1 MSMMDPAS
9 MAMQMVMIQRQ
20 PFDIQYANQQKTYQS
35 QLDAWKDI
43 DSAFSSFSSA
53 LERMNKADN
62 SFVKNSATTSE
73 DGYIDA
79 SASNFARN
87 GSYDL
92 FVKQLATA
100 QQEAFTLKGEDLPTD
115 GVITIEVPGGE
126 AIEVDF
132 STFNPDGDKDIH
144 DLADYINEFDEG
156 VSASVVRSGDDVSL
170 VLSSTETGEEN
181 AFKVSFDQG
190 MGDYFEPPQV
200 LSKAQDAIVMMG
212 GEDGLEIRDS
222 SNTIDGA
229 IYGVTLELT
238 KAHEPGDKPLTL
250 VVGSDES
257 ASKEAVQEFVDAY
270 NDLVKTV
277 LKHTMT
283 DYQLEQDEDD
293 SSSDDDGDDDDSSD
307 NSITITEAG
316 ALASDS
322 TARGLKNMLNNV
334 TRGQFDEG
342 TLYSI
347 GIEANRDGT
356 LKIDSARFEK
366 ALTETPEKI
375 DAIFLGENGA
385 LTALEK
391 AIEPYTGSS
400 NSGSNLLK
408 SRQDTLQ
415 GNIDRVDDKKE
426 QLDNRMEKTY
436 NRYLRQYTAMQQTM
450 MQMESTGSMFMF

>member
-1 MSMMDPAS
+1 MMDPAS

-20 PFDIQYANQQKTYQS
+20 PFDIQYANQQKTYEA

-53 LERMNKADN
+53 LERMNKADS
-62 SFVKNSATTSE
+62 SFVKNSATASE
-73 DGYIDA
+73 EGFINA
-79 SASNFARN
+79 SANNFARE

-92 FVKQLATA
+92 FVKQLAKA
-100 QQEAFTLKGEDLPTD
+100 QQEAFTLKGDDLPTE
-115 GVITIEVPGGE
+115 GSITIDVAGSDP
-126 AIEVDF
+126 IEIDF
-132 STFNPDGDKDIH
+132 ATFNADGDKSLH

-170 VLSSTETGEEN
+170 VLSSTETGEEH
-181 AFKVSFDQG
+181 AFSVSVQG
-190 MGDYFEPPQV
+190 DFSEHFEPAQV
-200 LSKAQDAIVMMG
+200 LNKAQDAIVMLG
-212 GEDGLEIRDS
+212 GEDGLEIRNS
-222 SNTIDGA
+222 TNTIDNA

-238 KAHEPGDKPLTL
+238 KAHSTGDEPLTL

-257 ASKEAVQEFVDAY
+257 ASKEAVTEFVDAY
-270 NDLVKTV
+270 NDLVNTI
-277 LKHTMT
+277 LKHTMS
-283 DYQLEQDEDD
+283 DYKLDQDEDEDD
-293 SSSDDDGDDDDSSD
+293 SGGDDDDDDKDD
-307 NSITITEAG
+307 NSVKITEAG

-356 LKIDSARFEK
+356 LKIDNDRFEK
-366 ALTETPEKI
+366 ALSENPEKI

-408 SRQDTLQ
+408 GRQDTLQ

-426 QLDNRMEKTY
+426 LLDTRMEKNY

-450 MQMESTGSMFMF
+450 VQMESTGSMFMF

>member
-20 PFDIQYANQQKTYQS
+20 PFDIQYANQQKMYQA

-53 LERMNKADN
+53 LERMNKADS

-73 DGYIDA
+73 DGYINA
-79 SASNFARN
+79 SASNFARH

-92 FVKQLATA
+92 FVKQLASA
-100 QQEAFTLKGEDLPTD
+100 QQEAFTLKGDELPTD
-115 GVITIEVPGGE
+115 GVVTIEVPGNDP
-126 AIEVDF
+126 IEVDF
-132 STFNPDGDKDIH
+132 AVFNADGDKDLH
-144 DLADYINEFDEG
+144 DLADHINEYDEG
-156 VSASVVRSGDDVSL
+156 VSASVVRSGDEVSL
-170 VLSSTETGEEN
+170 VLSSIETGEEN
-181 AFKVSFDQG
+181 AFKVTADQTVTNA
-190 MGDYFEPPQV
+190 FKHQE
-200 LSKAQDAIVMMG
+200 LSKAQDAIVMLG
-212 GEDGLEIRDS
+212 GETGLEIKS
-222 SNTIDGA
+222 SDNTIDDA

-250 VVGSDES
+250 VIGSDES
-257 ASKEAVQEFVDAY
+257 ASKEAVKEFVDAY
-270 NDLVKTV
+270 NDLVNTI

-283 DYQLEQDEDD
+283 DYQLDQDEDD
-293 SSSDDDGDDDDSSD
+293 SNSSGDDDDDKDDSSVK
-307 NSITITEAG
+307 ITEAG

-322 TARGLKNMLNNV
+322 TARGLKNMLNNI

-356 LKIDSARFEK
+356 LKIDNDRFEK
-366 ALTETPEKI
+366 ALKETPEKI
-375 DAIFLGENGA
+375 DAIFLGDNGV
-385 LTALEK
+385 LTALET

-426 QLDNRMEKTY
+426 RLDLRMEKTY

>member
-9 MAMQMVMIQRQ
+9 MAMQMVMMQRQ
-20 PFDIQYANQQKTYQS
+20 PFDIQYANQQKMYQA

-53 LERMNKADN
+53 LDRMNKADS
-62 SFVKNSATTSE
+62 SFVKNSATPSE
-73 DGYIDA
+73 DGYINA
-79 SASNFARN
+79 SASNFARH

-100 QQEAFTLKGEDLPTD
+100 QQEAFTLKGDELPTD
-115 GVITIEVPGGE
+115 GVITIEVPGSE
-126 AIEVDF
+126 PIEVDF
-132 STFNPDGDKDIH
+132 ATFNADGDKSLH

-156 VSASVVRSGDDVSL
+156 VSASVVRSGDEVSL
-170 VLSSTETGEEN
+170 VLSSTETGEEH
-181 AFKVSFDQG
+181 AFSVTADQAVT
-190 MGDYFEPPQV
+190 DYFKPPQV
-200 LSKAQDAIVMMG
+200 LNKAQDAIVMLG
-212 GEDGLEIRDS
+212 GENGLEIRS
-222 SNTIDGA
+222 SNNTIDDA

-250 VVGSDES
+250 VIGSDES

-270 NDLVKTV
+270 NDLVNTI
-277 LKHTMT
+277 LKHTMS
-283 DYQLEQDEDD
+283 DYKLDQDEDD
-293 SSSDDDGDDDDSSD
+293 KSSDGDDDDKDD
-307 NSITITEAG
+307 NSVKVTEAG

-322 TARGLKNMLNNV
+322 TARGLKNMLNSV

-356 LKIDSARFEK
+356 LKIDSDRFEK
-366 ALTETPEKI
+366 ALKESPEKI
-375 DAIFLGENGA
+375 DAIFFGDNGV
-385 LTALEK
+385 LTALET

-415 GNIDRVDDKKE
+415 GNIDRVDEKIE
-426 QLDNRMEKTY
+426 RLDHRMEKTY

-450 MQMESTGSMFMF
+450 SQMQSTGSMFMF

>member
-20 PFDIQYANQQKTYQS
+20 PFDIQYANQQKMYQA

-53 LERMNKADN
+53 LERMNKADS

-79 SASNFARN
+79 SASNFARH

-100 QQEAFTLKGEDLPTD
+100 QQEAFTLKGDELPTD
-115 GVITIEVPGGE
+115 GVITIEVPGCE
-126 AIEVDF
+126 AIEIDF
-132 STFNPDGDKDIH
+132 ATFNSDGDKGLH
-144 DLADYINEFDEG
+144 DLADFINEFDDG

-181 AFKVSFDQG
+181 AFQVSFDQG
-190 MGDYFEPPQV
+190 MGNYFKPPQV
-200 LSKAQDAIVMMG
+200 LNKAQDAIVMLG
-212 GEDGLEIRDS
+212 GEDGLEIRS
-222 SNTIDGA
+222 SDNTIDDA

-250 VVGSDES
+250 VIGSDES
-257 ASKEAVQEFVDAY
+257 ASKEAVKEFVDAY
-270 NDLVKTV
+270 NDLVNTI

-293 SSSDDDGDDDDSSD
+293 KGSDDDDDDSSD
-307 NSITITEAG
+307 NSVTITEAG

-356 LKIDSARFEK
+356 LKIDNDRFEK
-366 ALTETPEKI
+366 ALKETPEKI
-375 DAIFLGENGA
+375 DAIFLGDNGV
-385 LTALEK
+385 LTALET
-391 AIEPYTGSS
+391 AIEPYIGSA

-426 QLDNRMEKTY
+426 RLDMRMEKTY

-450 MQMESTGSMFMF
+450 SQMQSTGSMFMF

>member
-9 MAMQMVMIQRQ
+9 LAMQMVMIQRQ
-20 PFDIQYANQQKTYQS
+20 PFDIQYASQQSMYQT

-53 LERMNKADN
+53 LEKMNTANN
-62 SFVKNSATTSE
+62 SFVKNNATTSDE
-73 DGYIDA
+73 GYINA
-79 SASNFARN
+79 SASNFARH

-100 QQEAFTLKGEDLPTD
+100 QQEAFTLKGDELPTD
-115 GVITIEVPGGE
+115 GVITIEVPDGE
-126 AIEVDF
+126 TIEIDF
-132 STFNPDGDKDIH
+132 STFNPDGDKDLH

-156 VSASVVRSGDDVSL
+156 VSASIVSSNGDVSL
-170 VLSSTETGEEN
+170 ILSSTETGEAN
-181 AFKVSFDQG
+181 AFNVSFDQG
-190 MGDYFEPPQV
+190 MGDYFQPPQV

-212 GEDGLEIRDS
+212 SEDGLEIRS
-222 SNTIDGA
+222 SDNTIDDA
-229 IYGVTLELT
+229 ISGVTLELT
-238 KAHEPGDKPLTL
+238 KAHESGDKPLTL
-250 VVGSDES
+250 VVGGDTE
-257 ASKEAVQEFVDAY
+257 ASTEAVEEFVDAY
-270 NDLVKTV
+270 NKLMNTI

-283 DYQLEQDEDD
+283 DYQIENDE
-293 SSSDDDGDDDDSSD
+293 GDDDDEDSVK
-307 NSITITEAG
+307 ITKAG

-322 TARGLKNMLNNV
+322 TARGLKNMLNNL

-342 TLYSI
+342 SLYSI

-356 LKIDSARFEK
+356 LKIDSERFEQ

-375 DAIFLGENGA
+375 DAIFFGDNGVM
-385 LTALEK
+385 TSLET
-391 AIEPYTGSS
+391 AIEPYTGSA
-400 NSGSNLLK
+400 NSGNNLLK

-426 QLDNRMEKTY
+426 QLDYRMEKTY